1 MSNKANETVQQKPQI
16 PDMLVGKTYL
26 DPTYDPAF
34 FALLGDE
41 EALKDF
47 LNSILHLDE
56 DNSIRTLEFVCN
68 QPLVFRTPESKE
80 IKFDIHA
87 WTRNDRCLDIEIQR
101 ASHSFFHDR
110 VIMYNAYLAI
120 RGKVKM
126 DNSPEFLALDE
137 KQQKVRRYEMPEAI
151 SIWICNFPLHLTG
164 GYKDSWHLYSDN
176 DVAAGNAVPIS
187 TKMNYI
193 FVDLKEFA
201 KTNPKVQNKEDQWIY
216 LLANAGNAK
225 DLSVINDP
233 IIQKALGRILVDS
246 ASEELLSKQVTS
258 MIAQDEIDCRLAEG
272 YLSGVEK
279 GLEEGRAEGADSKNR
294 ELAKAFRDAGVPIE
308 IISKQTA
315 LSPEQIKA
323 L

>member
-1 MSNKANETVQQKPQI
+1 
-16 PDMLVGKTYL
+16 
-26 DPTYDPAF
+26 
-34 FALLGDE
+34 
-41 EALKDF
+41 
-47 LNSILHLDE
+47 
-56 DNSIRTLEFVCN
+56 
-68 QPLVFRTPESKE
+68 
-80 IKFDIHA
+80 
-87 WTRNDRCLDIEIQR
+87 
-101 ASHSFFHDR
+101 
-110 VIMYNAYLAI
+110 MYNAYLAI

-126 DNSPEFLALDE
+126 DNSPEFLALEE
-137 KQQKVRRYEMPEAI
+137 KQQKLRRYEMPEAI
-151 SIWICNFPLHLTG
+151 SIWICNFPLHLAG
-164 GYKDSWHLYSDN
+164 GYKDSWHLYSDS
-176 DVAAGNAVPIS
+176 DVAAGRAVPVS

-216 LLANAGNAK
+216 LLANAGSAK

-279 GLEEGRAEGADSKNR
+279 GLEDGRARGLEEGRAEGRAAGLEEGRAEGRAEGAESKNR
-294 ELAKAFRDAGVPIE
+294 ELARSFRDRGVDLD
-308 IISKQTA
+308 IIAASTG
-315 LSPEQIKA
+315 LTPEEIKA